1 MQARM
6 SLCRSLSMII
16 LYAFGAHAFRVPEYL
31 EPSSFQDDDN
41 ILQSSSSSQLS
52 KRNPGRDTSQVSLT
66 MNVHISPPPPP
77 QCVNSTSTQGR
88 YTSLICWLW
97 ELELI
102 IPDQEFSKGIISVKI
117 HDMICS
123 QFQVN
128 STNSEYIPGSSNRHT
143 DPLLDLT
150 IHGVSATCSGQYK
163 TGLTGGTVQVLVD
176 NIANKPIHIQTAI
189 NSSII
194 QPKDSDIVKIPVG
207 ANITDCETN
216 LQVPKEGG
224 ISFTGSFSSKFVEL
238 FSKPIARHV
247 TSTLNSQIC
256 PQVEQIVNEK
266 LTAFIVE
273 MDAFLEKL
281 IFGKKN
287 GEGET
292 LLSDNSSTSIIDA
305 VRDFDF
311 EKKTSNPL
319 HIFNLHGENTV
330 KRGESDSKDSDG
342 TTMQKL
348 GVRELESVQ
357 NPMSTVEE
365 STTQMESMQIPLTLN
380 ATNLLEWNEV
390 ILLQKSINAAS
401 SLINTHLDEGILL
414 DLLERV
420 GWFGR
425 DNGSGSDCI
434 DCGYFFRGVNGLIR
448 NITDNGQLHLKIHR
462 DVDFVIKKLGR
473 ISLTVQNITIGGL
486 DTFTRLGLYPE
497 EPHYLTPKVGL
508 NELEF
513 RIGVDMKV
521 FPGDDTYISG
531 DPLEESFNVF
541 VNASSLLLDFKAD
554 IGILKDE
561 LHTITLEDLFNG
573 QYSELVLSL
582 AHLALSNSTSKLSVD
597 AIGLH
602 PSKSS
607 DSLEI
612 SLDELVNNVINLVLS
627 EYHELVSRS
636 LEASFNGPGLDSIN
650 KALRRWI
657 QGEIFKSHSF
667 EESKTGS
674 TGMQDFYQ
682 FNESQTVRAIH
693 DYFSSQIF
701 TSKTNAFA
709 ACISSFIQENPL
721 IPKSTLHKGMSIFM
735 EYFSFENL
743 HIDNQGKNE
752 RWSDSSTLIPF
763 H

>member
-1 MQARM
+1 
-6 SLCRSLSMII
+6 MII
-16 LYAFGAHAFRVPEYL
+16 LYAFGAHAFRVPEY
-31 EPSSFQDDDN
+31 QHDDT
-41 ILQSSSSSQLS
+41 ILQRRSSSQLS
-52 KRNPGRDTSQVSLT
+52 KNLGLDTSQVSL
-66 MNVHISPPPPP
+66 MNTHIGPTPPP
-77 QCVNSTSTQGR
+77 QCANSTSSQGR

-97 ELELI
+97 ELQLI

-128 STNSEYIPGSSNRHT
+128 STNSEYIPGSSDHYT

-150 IHGVSATCSGQYK
+150 IHGISTTCSGKYK

-176 NIANKPIHIQTAI
+176 NIADEPVHVQTAI

-194 QPKDSDIVKIPVG
+194 QPRDSDIISIPVG
-207 ANITDCETN
+207 ATMTDCETN

-224 ISFTGSFSSKFVEL
+224 ISFSGSFSSKFVEL

-256 PQVEQIVNEK
+256 PKVKQNVNEK
-266 LTAFIVE
+266 LTAFIEEIDV
-273 MDAFLEKL
+273 FLEKL
-281 IFGKKN
+281 IFGKVN
-287 GEGET
+287 GEEET
-292 LLSDNSSTSIIDA
+292 LLSYTSSTSIVDA

-311 EKKTSNPL
+311 EEKTSNQL
-319 HIFNLHGENTV
+319 HMFNIHGDDDV
-330 KRGESDSKDSDG
+330 KRGESQNKDSDG
-342 TTMQKL
+342 TTIQKI
-348 GVRELESVQ
+348 GVRELEFVQ
-357 NPMSTVEE
+357 NPMSAVVE
-365 STTQMESMQIPLTLN
+365 STTQMESKQTSLIPN
-380 ATNLLEWNEV
+380 ATELLEWNE
-390 ILLQKSINAAS
+390 ILLLQKSINAAS

-414 DLLERV
+414 DLLKRA

-425 DNGSGSDCI
+425 DNGSGSSCI

-448 NITDNGQLHLKIHR
+448 NITNNGILHLKIHR

-497 EPHYLTPKVGL
+497 QPHYLTPKVGL
-508 NELEF
+508 DELEF

-521 FPGDDTYISG
+521 FPEDDTYISG

-541 VNASSLLLDFKAD
+541 VNASNILLDLKAD
-554 IGILKDE
+554 ICVLKDE
-561 LHTITLEDLFNG
+561 LHNITMEDLFNG
-573 QYSELVLSL
+573 QFSKLVRSL
-582 AHLALSNSTSKLSVD
+582 AHLVLSNSTSKLSVD

-607 DSLEI
+607 DSDSLEI
-612 SLDELVNNVINLVLS
+612 SLDALVNNVINLVLS
-627 EYHELVSRS
+627 EYHDLVSRS
-636 LEASFNGPGLDSIN
+636 LEAAFNGPGLDSIN

-657 QGEIFKSHSF
+657 QGEIHKSHSL
-667 EESKTGS
+667 EESKTRS

-682 FNESQTVRAIH
+682 FNESKSVRAIH
-693 DYFSSQIF
+693 DYFSSQRI

-709 ACISSFIQENPL
+709 TCISSFIQENPL

-743 HIDNQGKNE
+743 HIDNQGKNK
-752 RWSDSSTLIPF
+752 RWSDSPTLIPF
-763 H
+763 Y